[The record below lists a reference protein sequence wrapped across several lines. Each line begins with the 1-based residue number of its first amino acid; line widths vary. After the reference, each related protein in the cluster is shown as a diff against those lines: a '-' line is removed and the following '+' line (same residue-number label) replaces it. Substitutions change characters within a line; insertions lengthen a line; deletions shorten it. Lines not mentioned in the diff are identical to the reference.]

1 MLVNRFWNE
10 SVTAQAVSATV
21 NGASR
26 DVGAQPGQNHG
37 LCAFN
42 AMAVADQAGT
52 LRIETSLTGA
62 APWYRATADVAVA
75 ANAPVILSI
84 PVVSQF
90 HRAVF
95 VNGATANTLFK
106 LDTSY
111 TES

>member
-10 SVTAQAVSATV
+10 SVTPQGVSATV
-21 NGASR
+21 TGARR
-26 DVGAQPGQNHG
+26 DVGAGPGVTHG

-42 AMAVADQAGT
+42 AMAVSDQAGT
-52 LRIETSLTGA
+52 VRIESSINGTA
-62 APWYRATADVAVA
+62 WYRSTADVAVA
-75 ANAPVILSI
+75 ANTPVILSI

-90 HRAVF
+90 HRAVY
-95 VNGATANTLFK
+95 VNGATAQGSFK

>member
-10 SVTAQAVSATV
+10 SVTAQTASATV
-21 NGASR
+21 TGFKR
-26 DVGAQPGQNHG
+26 DVGVGPGVNHG

-52 LRIETSLTGA
+52 LRIESSINGTI
-62 APWYRATADVAVA
+62 WYRSTADAAVA
-75 ANAPVILSI
+75 ANTPVILSI

-95 VNGATANTLFK
+95 VNGATAQGSFK

>member
-10 SVTAQAVSATV
+10 SVAPQGASATV
-21 NGASR
+21 NGAAR
-26 DVGAQPGQNHG
+26 DVGAQAGQNHG

-42 AMAVADQAGT
+42 AMAVSDQAGT
-52 LRIETSLTGA
+52 IRIESSLNGST
-62 APWYRATADVAVA
+62 WYRATADVAVA
-75 ANAPVILSI
+75 ANTPVILSI

-90 HRAVF
+90 HRAVY
-95 VNGATANTLFK
+95 VNGATAQGSFK

>member
-1 MLVNRFWNE
+1 
-10 SVTAQAVSATV
+10 
-21 NGASR
+21 
-26 DVGAQPGQNHG
+26 
-37 LCAFN
+37 
-42 AMAVADQAGT
+42 MAVADQAGA
-52 LRIETSLTGA
+52 LRIESSINGTN
-62 APWYRATADVAVA
+62 WYRSTADVAVA

-84 PVVSQF
+84 LVVSQF

>member
-10 SVTAQAVSATV
+10 SVTAQGASATV
-21 NGASR
+21 TGVKR
-26 DVGAQPGQNHG
+26 DVGVGPGVNHG

-42 AMAVADQAGT
+42 AMAVSDQAGT
-52 LRIETSLTGA
+52 LRIESSLDGTT
-62 APWYRATADVAVA
+62 WYRSTADVAVA
-75 ANAPVILSI
+75 ANTPVILSI

-90 HRAVF
+90 HRAVY
-95 VNGATANTLFK
+95 VNGATAQGSFK

>member
-10 SVTAQAVSATV
+10 SVTAQTASATV
-21 NGASR
+21 TGFKR
-26 DVGAQPGQNHG
+26 DVGVGPGVNHG

-52 LRIETSLTGA
+52 LRIESSINGTN
-62 APWYRATADVAVA
+62 WYRSTADAAVA
-75 ANAPVILSI
+75 ANTPVILSI

-95 VNGATANTLFK
+95 VNGATAQGSFK